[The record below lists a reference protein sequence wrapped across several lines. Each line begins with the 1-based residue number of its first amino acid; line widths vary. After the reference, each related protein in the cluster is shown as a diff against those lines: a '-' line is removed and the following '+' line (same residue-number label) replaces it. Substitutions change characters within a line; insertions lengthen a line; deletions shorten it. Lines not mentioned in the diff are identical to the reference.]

1 MPTPHPTT
9 ELEANM
15 PKSES
20 QAAAELSDTG
30 FYRQRAELAAHS
42 QSELINVP
50 LDRRRRKSPPNP
62 GSSPLSSTGSGRGSG
77 GNKSSARSA
86 DDKSGSIPLT
96 SRHTAQR
103 VVTKDGIVMGA
114 NLDRHSMVYDPER
127 VEAKGGKKDDA
138 GQEHVMS
145 FMAFGGS
152 EFEMIHRKGSAS
164 GDRGSRSGSG
174 SGGSD
179 EREGG
184 SLLSVSQAVPGI
196 VLENVGAFSI
206 GEAPPA
212 YDARGV
218 PSPQQDDK
226 SPCGGEYR
234 IGD

>member
-1 MPTPHPTT
+1 
-9 ELEANM
+9 M

-127 VEAKGGKKDDA
+127 AEVKERQGFNMTDGWCTEEAGSRYNVDEADGGTMNLPEPDQRVHRALQAKG
-138 GQEHVMS
+138 QT
-145 FMAFGGS
+145 
-152 EFEMIHRKGSAS
+152 
-164 GDRGSRSGSG
+164 
-174 SGGSD
+174 
-179 EREGG
+179 
-184 SLLSVSQAVPGI
+184 SVIALILWSC
-196 VLENVGAFSI
+196 F
-206 GEAPPA
+206 
-212 YDARGV
+212 
-218 PSPQQDDK
+218 
-226 SPCGGEYR
+226 
-234 IGD
+234 